1 MLHYASG
8 AAYLDRTGAVV
19 AADAG
24 FLAALGLAA
33 HDPTGALRE
42 RAESSPELRAF
53 ILGQGPDVLRL
64 GLGEAQVELRRQA
77 GAGGVLVVALT
88 ARLQECLE
96 QCERSNALSR
106 VIGGVAH
113 DIKNPL
119 NAMALQLAILSEK
132 LSGEDERAAAS
143 GSHLAALREQV
154 ARVNEVL
161 RRFLDVTDPGAP
173 LGYVELGALAADV
186 AGLYAHE
193 ARRRRIQLVA
203 EPPRGAARTAGDPA
217 RVGRLLLVLLGGAMA
232 STPDG
237 GRVEANVENDDGQA
251 ILRLSHAVGGDGE
264 RESGYDRGVVAA
276 AAAALGATLT
286 EQEEEGVQRV
296 LLRLPRIGRT

>member
-24 FLAALGLAA
+24 FLAVLRLSP

-42 RAESSPELRAF
+42 RAESSPALRAF
-53 ILGQGPDVLRL
+53 LLGQGPEVVRL
-64 GLGEAQVELRRQA
+64 ELADGPAELRRQA
-77 GAGGVLVVALT
+77 GAGGVLVMVLT

-96 QCERSNALSR
+96 QSERSTALTR

-132 LSGEDERAAAS
+132 LSGEGEQAAAT
-143 GSHLAALREQV
+143 GPHLAALREQV
-154 ARVNEVL
+154 GRVNEVL

-173 LGYVELGALAADV
+173 LGYVELGALLADV
-186 AGLYAHE
+186 AGLFAHE

-203 EPPRGAARTAGDPA
+203 EPPRGSARTAGDPA
-217 RVGRLLLVLLGGAMA
+217 RVGRLLLVLLAGAMA
-232 STPDG
+232 ATPDG
-237 GRVEANVENDDGQA
+237 GRVEASVESEDGQGMV
-251 ILRLSHAVGGDGE
+251 RLSHAVGDGE

-276 AAAALGATLT
+276 AATALGATLT
-286 EQEEEGVQRV
+286 EREEEGVQRV
-296 LLRLPRIGRT
+296 LLRLPRIERT